1 MVKTEALE
9 RNGVTV
15 LDEFAWDEVDTL
27 RPGVDFKDGVTYVTI
42 PIRINTVKKTKKG
55 KDFVEEIVQELGI
68 GCVTS
73 EKKHFAYTEERVADF
88 GFAYP
93 RTVLQPQT
101 PRWSNDS
108 VKSYINGEYKAPHP
122 VNIFNALQKVYKEH
136 VEYTDQIY
144 YTMMPLFVM
153 SSYMFRSFN
162 SIGYVHFNGTAQS
175 GKSVNL
181 SLLKAFGFNT
191 VWVSN
196 MTTPSLFRTMAGNP
210 GLMCIDEAES
220 FDGERG
226 EELRRILNA
235 GYLKGSTVMRTE
247 AAGDKF
253 IVVEYESFGPKAIAS
268 INPLEPVIGS
278 RCVVV
283 SMRPVIRKITEFD
296 MDAPKWTGLRDR
308 LYLWLM
314 DEQGEIYKLAQEWAE
329 ETRNTRAPKLL
340 ARQWQITQAY
350 IVLADYL
357 DKLDKG
363 NRCDELIAFFTQYFA
378 EAQKQLNAT
387 DRIRLVLRTLP
398 RVLATVH
405 PSDGSYYPLK
415 SIHEVVSQYLEED
428 QKEYFKTRTLGKYL
442 DVLGFKNK
450 RPHRQGQ
457 QVWITADQVRQEFR
471 QRQVEPDDEDAAWLR
486 GEVEYNP
493 SEFHTTSY
501 TKPII
506 EDIWSSMPEEGE
518 N

>member
-1 MVKTEALE
+1 MVRAEPIEK
-9 RNGVTV
+9 NGVTI
-15 LDEFAWDEVDTL
+15 LDEFSWDEVEVL
-27 RPGVDFKDGVTYVTI
+27 RPGVDFKDGVTYATV
-42 PIRINTVKKTKKG
+42 PMRINTIKKTKKG
-55 KDFVEEIVQELGI
+55 KDFTEEVVQELGI

-73 EKKHFAYTEERVADF
+73 ERKHFAFTEDRVKDF

-93 RTVLQPQT
+93 KTVLRPST
-101 PRWSNDS
+101 SRWSMDS
-108 VKSYINGEYKAPHP
+108 IKSYLDGEYKAPHP
-122 VNIFNALQKVYKEH
+122 VNIFNSLYKIYKEH
-136 VEYTDQIY
+136 VEYANEIY
-144 YTMMPLFVM
+144 YLMMPLFVM

-162 SIGYVHFNGTAQS
+162 SIGYVHFNGTQAS

-191 VWVSN
+191 VWASS
-196 MTTPSLFRTMAGNP
+196 MSTASLFRTMAGNP
-210 GLMCIDEAES
+210 GLICVDEAEG
-220 FDGERG
+220 FEGEKG
-226 EELRRILNA
+226 EDLRRILNS
-235 GYLKGSTVMRTE
+235 GYLKGSTVLRTE

-253 IVVEYESFGPKAIAS
+253 VVVEYESFGPKAIAS

-283 SMRPVIRKITEFD
+283 PMRPVIRKITEFD
-296 MDAPKWTGLRDR
+296 MDAVKWEPLRDR
-308 LYLWLM
+308 LYLWMM
-314 DEQGEIYKLAQEWAE
+314 DEQGEIKTLAEKWAE
-329 ETRNTRAPKLL
+329 DTRNTRAPKLL

-357 DKLDKG
+357 DKMDKG
-363 NRCDELIAFFTQYFA
+363 TRCDQLIAHFTEYFA

-398 RVLATVH
+398 RVLATVS
-405 PSDGSYYPLK
+405 PSDEGYFPLK
-415 SIHEVVSQYLEED
+415 TIHEVVSQYLEED

-442 DVLGFKNK
+442 DVLGFKKK

-457 QVWITADQVRQEFR
+457 QIWITADQVRAEFR
-471 QRQVEPDDEDAAWLR
+471 QRQVEPDEEDEAWLR
-486 GEVEYNP
+486 EEVEYNP

-501 TKPII
+501 TRPIT

-518 N
+518 